1 MLDIDA
7 SDTGIG
13 AVLSQMHGNE
23 EHVVAY
29 ASRTLLKPEQNYS
42 ITKKELLAVVV
53 FLEQFR
59 PYLSGTPFTLCTDHR
74 ALTWIQKFKEPQ
86 GQIATWLQKL
96 QEYQFTVVHRPGK
109 RHSNADAMS
118 RVPCHQCGFLPSGP
132 TSPINAVTMS
142 TTSLSMHSQAELHAA
157 QWNDSM
163 IGPILCSKEAEQRP
177 TASPA
182 VFLITDL
189 PNYGTN
195 LSSKKGIL
203 YRLFAGPED
212 ESNHL
217 QLEFPEVFGP
227 EVLESLHEG
236 IAGGH
241 LGHEKTFNRVQE
253 QIYWPG
259 YWNTTKDWCLT
270 CQNCSTRKSPT
281 HPRKAPLSTIRAGYP
296 SQIITLDLL
305 GPLPESPQKNSYVM
319 VVGDY
324 FTRWMEA
331 IPLPN
336 QEALTVANYLIDEVF
351 MHFSVPEQLHSDQ
364 GWQFES
370 HLISEVCKL
379 LHIKKARTTPY
390 HPQCNGQVEHFNRTL
405 LNMLATHCKD
415 HPWDWEQHIRKVYNT
430 SVNSTTGYTPFY
442 LMFGWQ
448 ACLPIDLMYGA
459 PPTIM
464 KPSPKALKYMK
475 YAKKLLCIGPGGRY
489 CLAL

>member
-1 MLDIDA
+1 MTAPILALPDWSKPFVLDTDA

-13 AVLSQMHGNE
+13 AILSQMHGNE
-23 EHVVAY
+23 EHLVAY
-29 ASRTLLKPEQNYS
+29 ASRTLSKPERNYC

-59 PYLSGTPFTLCTDHR
+59 PYLLGTPFKRSTDHG
-74 ALTWIQKFKEPQ
+74 AVTWIQKFKEPQ
-86 GQIATWLQKL
+86 GQIARWLQKL
-96 QEYQFTVVHRPGK
+96 QEYQFTVVHHPGK
-109 RHSNADAMS
+109 WHSNADAMS
-118 RVPCHQCGFLPSGP
+118 RVPCHQCGLLPSGP

-142 TTSLSMHSQAELHAA
+142 TTSLSMHSQAELRAA
-157 QWNDSM
+157 QLTDSV

-182 VFLITDL
+182 HSRAYRRLTQLWDQLVIK
-189 PNYGTN
+189 G
-195 LSSKKGIL
+195 GIL

-217 QLEFPEVFGP
+217 QLAVPEVFRP

-253 QIYWPG
+253 RFYWPA

-281 HPRKAPLSTIRAGYP
+281 HPRKALLGTIRAGYP
-296 SQIITLDLL
+296 SQIIAVDLL

-319 VVGDY
+319 VARDY

-336 QEALTVANYLIDEVF
+336 QEALTVANHLIDEVF
-351 MHFSVPEQLHSDQ
+351 MRFSVPEPLHSD
-364 GWQFES
+364 
-370 HLISEVCKL
+370 
-379 LHIKKARTTPY
+379 
-390 HPQCNGQVEHFNRTL
+390 
-405 LNMLATHCKD
+405 
-415 HPWDWEQHIRKVYNT
+415 
-430 SVNSTTGYTPFY
+430 
-442 LMFGWQ
+442 
-448 ACLPIDLMYGA
+448 
-459 PPTIM
+459 
-464 KPSPKALKYMK
+464 
-475 YAKKLLCIGPGGRY
+475 
-489 CLAL
+489 